1 MPKKNPIPL
10 IRRVKAILTYLL
22 LGVVYSHS
30 QFLPKETQMKTQL
43 FSPFEG
49 ILLLIGYAAVVSAVV
64 WFFSK
69 YRGRSS
75 KDHFLVADREVAMVP
90 AALSIA
96 ATWIWAPA
104 LFVSAEKAYTQG
116 WVGLFWF
123 LVPNVACLMIFAF
136 FAAKIRDIFPNGFTL
151 SGYMRERY
159 SKRVQNLYLFALA
172 GLATCSFAV
181 QLLAGG
187 KIIATISGLPYFWVT
202 VALAAIPVGYT
213 MYSGLKGSVVSDF
226 FQMVVIFGVGALIIP
241 WAVSAG
247 GGWGVVAQG
256 LAGKTGTFT
265 DLFSGDGW
273 NVFLTFGIPV
283 TIGLLAGPFGD
294 QSFWQRSFAIKKGS
308 VKGAFILGAL
318 FFGIVPLS
326 IAMLGFLA
334 AGMGFQAG
342 NVSQV
347 NFEVVLKLLPG
358 WVVIPFVYL
367 LLSGLVS
374 TLDSN
379 LASISSL
386 AGHDLHERANGSTKE
401 WKNDPK
407 IMRYS
412 RIAMVALV
420 VCGIAIANIP
430 GLTILYLFLLYGTL
444 RASTFLPTVITL
456 LKREVNEKG
465 VFYGILTS
473 MLIGLPIFAYGNLNK
488 ITPLIVVGSLFT
500 VLASGTIT
508 LIASRISARK

>member
-1 MPKKNPIPL
+1 MGG
-10 IRRVKAILTYLL
+10 VWLL
-22 LGVVYSHS
+22 L
-30 QFLPKETQMKTQL
+30 
-43 FSPFEG
+43 
-49 ILLLIGYAAVVSAVV
+49 GYAAVVTAVV

-69 YRGRSS
+69 YRGSSS
-75 KDHFLVADREVAMVP
+75 KNQFLVANREVPMVP

-104 LFVSAEKAYTQG
+104 LFVSAEKAFTQG

-123 LVPNVACLMIFAF
+123 LVPNVFCLILFSF
-136 FAAKIRDIFPNGFTL
+136 FAARIRDLFPQGFTL

-159 SKRVQNLYLFALA
+159 SKRVQNLYLLALA

-202 VALAAIPVGYT
+202 VMLAAIPVGYT

-226 FQMVVIFGVGALIIP
+226 FQMLVIFGVGALIIP
-241 WAVSAG
+241 WAVSEG
-247 GGWGVVAQG
+247 GGWEVVAKG
-256 LAGKTGTFT
+256 FSGKTGTFT

-283 TIGLLAGPFGD
+283 TIGLLSGPFGD
-294 QSFWQRSFAIKKGS
+294 QSFWQRSFAIKKDS
-308 VKGAFILGAL
+308 VKGAFVLGAF

-334 AGMGFQAG
+334 AGMGFVPG
-342 NVSQV
+342 NASQV
-347 NFEVVLKLLPG
+347 NLEVILKLLPG
-358 WVVIPFVYL
+358 WVAIPFVYL

-379 LASISSL
+379 LSSISSL
-386 AGHDLHERANGSTKE
+386 AGHDLHERKNGSTAE
-401 WKNDPK
+401 WKDDPNV
-407 IMRYS
+407 MRYS
-412 RIAMVALV
+412 RIAMAVLV
-420 VCGIAIANIP
+420 VGGIAIANIP
-430 GLTILYLFLLYGTL
+430 GLTILYLFLFYGTL
-444 RASTFLPTVITL
+444 RASTLLPTVITL

-473 MLIGLPIFAYGNLNK
+473 MLVGLPIFAYGNLNK
-488 ITPLIVVGSLFT
+488 ITGLIIAGSLFT
-500 VLASGTIT
+500 VLASGIIT
-508 LIASRISARK
+508 LIASRTDRQK